1 MTRLARFA
9 WSRKTVLFGAIV
21 LALIVLTALLAPFVS
36 RYSPEQMR
44 IAQRLQPPGAA
55 HWFGT
60 DEFGRDLFARVVYG
74 GRTSLAVGALTV
86 MLASVGG
93 VLLGVLAGFLTRL
106 DAALTRVIDAMM
118 AFPDI
123 LLAIALVAVIRP
135 PSMANVVIALGIVY
149 IPRVARVVRASTLV
163 IRETTYI
170 EAARALGLG
179 TTRIVFRH
187 VLRNLISPIVVQSSF
202 VFAYAIL
209 AEAGLSFLGLGPS
222 PETPTWGTI
231 IASGQEFTDRADWI
245 IFFPGLAIVLSVF
258 ALQMVGDGLR
268 DLLDPRLRKDF

>member
-1 MTRLARFA
+1 VIRFARFV
-9 WSRKTVLFGAIV
+9 WGRKTVLLGAII
-21 LALIVLTALLAPFVS
+21 LASIVLTAVLAPFVS
-36 RYSPEQMR
+36 RFSPEQMR
-44 IAQRLQPPGAA
+44 IAQRLQPPGAT

-86 MLASVGG
+86 ALATVGG

-106 DAALTRVIDAMM
+106 DATLTRVIDAMM

-179 TTRIVFRH
+179 TTRIVLRH
-187 VLRNLISPIVVQSSF
+187 VLRNLVSPIVVQSSF

>member
-1 MTRLARFA
+1 MIRFARFV
-9 WSRKTVLFGAIV
+9 WGRKTVLLGAII
-21 LALIVLTALLAPFVS
+21 LASIVLTAVLAPFVS
-36 RYSPEQMR
+36 RFSPEQMR
-44 IAQRLQPPGAA
+44 IAQRLQPPGAT

-86 MLASVGG
+86 ALATVGG

-106 DAALTRVIDAMM
+106 DATLTRVIDAMM

-179 TTRIVFRH
+179 TTRIVLRH
-187 VLRNLISPIVVQSSF
+187 VLRNLVSPIVVQSSF

>member
-1 MTRLARFA
+1 MMRLFRG
-9 WSRKTVLFGAIV
+9 RRTVLLGVIILAAIG
-21 LALIVLTALLAPFVS
+21 LAAALAPFVS
-36 RYSPEQMR
+36 PYSPEQMR
-44 IAQRLQPPGAA
+44 VSQRLLAPSAA

-60 DEFGRDLFARVVYG
+60 DEFGRDLFTRVVYG
-74 GRTSLAVGALTV
+74 GRMSLGVGALTV
-86 MLASVGG
+86 VLASLGG
-93 VLLGVLAGFLTRL
+93 VCLGVLAGFLPRL
-106 DAALTRVIDAMM
+106 DMVLARVIDAMM

-149 IPRVARVVRASTLV
+149 MPRIARVVRASTLV

-179 TTRIVFRH
+179 PLRIITRH
-187 VLRNLISPIVVQSSF
+187 VLRNLVSPIAVQGSF

-222 PETPTWGTI
+222 PETPSWGTI
-231 IASGQEFTDRADWI
+231 VASGQQYADRADWI
-245 IFFPGLAIVLSVF
+245 ILFPGLAIVLSVF
-258 ALQMVGDGLR
+258 ALQMVGDGMR
-268 DLLDPRLRKDF
+268 DLLDPRLRKDL